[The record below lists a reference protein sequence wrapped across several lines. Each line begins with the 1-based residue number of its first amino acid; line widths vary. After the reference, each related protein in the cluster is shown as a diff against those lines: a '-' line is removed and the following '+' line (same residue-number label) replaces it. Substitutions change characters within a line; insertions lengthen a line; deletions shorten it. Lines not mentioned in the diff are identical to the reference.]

1 MKRFVKIYFLVVL
14 LCVSG
19 SAFSQTEQLIQVA
32 DEVYNFGDIKDALE
46 IYKQV
51 LEIDS
56 LHVKANYMAGKC
68 YIETINKEKSLP
80 YLLRAYDLDHKYAA
94 NILYLIGLS
103 YHYNYAFDQAISFYK
118 QYAEKLQSGAY
129 SKDYNNAKVMEELKK
144 TNRRIEECNTAI
156 QMVKNP
162 VPVKIENLGKE
173 INSEYPD
180 YAPVISAD
188 QKIMFFTSRRKG
200 SIGGNKDKDNEFFED
215 VYFSQGSNGKWS
227 EAQNVGSKIN
237 SKLHESS
244 IGLSHDGKQLF
255 IYIDNDKNKGDIFY
269 CFIDENNEW
278 SSPKP
283 FGKPVNSEFIENA
296 ITISEDGNTVVFSS
310 NRKGGKGGLD
320 LYISSRK
327 NKKSNW
333 SEPQNITAVNSE
345 YDDESPYLIGN
356 TLYFS
361 SKGHDGMGGYDLFKS
376 VYDSTTS
383 TWSKPQNLG
392 HPINS
397 TADDFSIVVAEGG
410 KVGYIA
416 SVKKDG
422 FGDMDI
428 YKVYFDEQPKK
439 EEIAQNTEEKTEK
452 KTKSLSPKTELF
464 KSNAVAAKDE
474 PVKETPVKETP
485 VKEAPVKEAPAKEL
499 VSVYKLNINVYDAV
513 SKEPLNASVKLN
525 FSDNTVEAKCIS
537 GKFSKEYKAKPSS
550 NLTISVDYSGY
561 VFASANVVLKDS
573 VITKNF
579 YLEKIAEGV
588 TRVLRNIYFDF
599 DKATLR
605 KDSNSELNNLYKFLV
620 SNPGVKLRIDGHTDS
635 KGSKEYNKY
644 LSQKRSEEVVNWLVS
659 KGISRDRLSAKGFG
673 ESKPLAS
680 NDDEDE
686 GRELNRRTEFV
697 IIENAST
704 ATSFK

>member
-1 MKRFVKIYFLVVL
+1 MKRLFKIYLLLVL

-51 LEIDS
+51 LELDS

-68 YIETINKEKSLP
+68 YIETISKEKSLP
-80 YLLRAYDLDHKYAA
+80 YLLKAYDLDHKYAA

-103 YHYNYAFDQAISFYK
+103 YHYNYSFEQAIGFYK
-118 QYAEKLQSGAY
+118 QYIEKLESGVY
-129 SKDYNNAKVMEELKK
+129 SKDYNNDKVMEELKK
-144 TNRRIEECNTAI
+144 TNRRIDECNTALV
-156 QMVKNP
+156 MVKNP
-162 VPVKIENLGKE
+162 VHVKVENLGKE
-173 INSEYPD
+173 INSEFPD

-188 QKIMFFTSRRKG
+188 QKVMFFTSRRKG

-215 VYFSQGSNGKWS
+215 VYFSHGSNGKWN
-227 EAQNVGSKIN
+227 EAENVGTKIN

-255 IYIDNDKNKGDIFY
+255 VYVDNDKNKGDIFY
-269 CFIDENNEW
+269 CFIDANNEW

-320 LYISSRK
+320 LYISTRK
-327 NKKSNW
+327 SKNANW
-333 SEPQNITAVNSE
+333 SEPQNISAINSE
-345 YDDESPYLIGN
+345 YDDESPYITGK

-361 SKGHDGMGGYDLFKS
+361 SKGHEGMGGYDLFKS
-376 VYDSTTS
+376 EFDSTSS
-383 TWSKPQNLG
+383 TWSKPENLG

-397 TADDFSIVVAEGG
+397 ADDDFSIVVADGG
-410 KVGYIA
+410 KIGYIA
-416 SVKKDG
+416 SVKKEG
-422 FGDMDI
+422 FGNMDI
-428 YKVYFDEQPKK
+428 YKVFFEEKPKEQPK
-439 EEIAQNTEEKTEK
+439 EELAQKTEEKKPEEKKSEK
-452 KTKSLSPKTELF
+452 KTQSLSPKNELF
-464 KSNAVAAKDE
+464 KS
-474 PVKETPVKETP
+474 
-485 VKEAPVKEAPAKEL
+485 APVAKKEVVKG
-499 VSVYKLNINVYDAV
+499 YKLIINVYDAV
-513 SKEPLNASVKLN
+513 SKDPLNASIKLN
-525 FSDNTVEAKCIS
+525 FSDPNAGLIEAKCVA
-537 GKFSKEYKAKPSS
+537 GKFSKEYKVKPSS
-550 NLTISVDYSGY
+550 NLAISVDYTGY
-561 VFASANVVLKDS
+561 VFSTANVALNDS
-573 VITKNF
+573 VITKSF
-579 YLEKIAEGV
+579 YMEKIKEGV
-588 TRVLRNIYFDF
+588 SRILRNIYFDF
-599 DKATLR
+599 DKATL
-605 KDSNSELNNLYKFLV
+605 KSESNSELNNLYKFLTA
-620 SNPGVKLRIDGHTDS
+620 NAGVKVRIDGHTDS
-635 KGSKEYNKY
+635 KGSQQYNNS

-659 KGISRDRLSAKGFG
+659 KGISRDRVSAKGFG

-697 IIENAST
+697 ILENSST